1 MKYFAEKCA
10 LIGIVMLLLPSTL
23 ASQSLPKIISDKQ
36 TIQDNYLPDF
46 SFAGYHNGEK
56 PLPKVG
62 GTIILATD
70 FGVIANDVL
79 DDSKALKNAMIAANN
94 VKGSVILQLPAG
106 RIILSDILY
115 IERSHFVLRGTGVGE
130 GGTELFYPRP
140 MMYLENPNGLA
151 ELREYLLEFDK
162 RQIEKENNIDLL
174 FSQYSWSG
182 GYIWTQVPGERVKS
196 YLGKYDTPQTV
207 LAKAIKG
214 NRGAHTIEVADIQ
227 GLKVGDV
234 VELQLFNKDG
244 EKGELI
250 SDLYKNTN
258 VKPGSH
264 HWQFPNLPIVKQQ
277 VEILEIA
284 KNKVTIK
291 TPLTMSI
298 KPSYKAQ
305 LVTWKHLDEVG
316 IEHLRI
322 TFPDTPR
329 VAHHLEQ
336 GYNGIFLTRVFNS
349 WVKDVVIHN
358 AESGILTEE
367 IANVTIKDIVTK
379 GNNIAHYTV
388 AMAAVTNVLV
398 SNLKVYNNAVHP
410 LSFNTFS
417 TKNVYHNCEV
427 FVNPV
432 LDQHSGANHQNL
444 FDNITVH
451 LNPLEDNSYPLFA
464 GGGASYWKPSHGAYS
479 TFWNLNVQVE
489 SRLNEAMP
497 LKLNGMNDGPFVR
510 IIGVYGNGNYQVDYK
525 PNAYIEFENK
535 SIETMPSLY
544 DYQLKKRLN

>member
-1 MKYFAEKCA
+1 MNYFAEKCA
-10 LIGIVMLLLPSTL
+10 LIGLVMLLLPSTL

-70 FGVIANDVL
+70 FGVTANDVL

-497 LKLNGMNDGPFVR
+497 LKLNGMNDGPFAR

>member
-1 MKYFAEKCA
+1 MNYFAEKCA
-10 LIGIVMLLLPSTL
+10 LIGLVMLLLPSTL

-70 FGVIANDVL
+70 FGVTANDVL

-162 RQIEKENNIDLL
+162 RQIENENNIDLL

>member
-1 MKYFAEKCA
+1 MNYFAEKCA
-10 LIGIVMLLLPSTL
+10 LIGLVMLLLPSTL

-56 PLPKVG
+56 PLPKVS

-497 LKLNGMNDGPFVR
+497 LKLNGMNDGPFAR

>member
-1 MKYFAEKCA
+1 MNYFAEKCA
-10 LIGIVMLLLPSTL
+10 LIGLVMLLLPSTL

-70 FGVIANDVL
+70 FGVTANDVL

-277 VEILEIA
+277 LEILEIA